1 MGTVATLYDASGVR
15 HDFRISSS
23 TSLTDTNPSGPG
35 PAGDLLWARTVG
47 GAGGALHAV
56 YWRMG
61 GSGPEGG
68 IVDFS
73 VAINST
79 SGMLEVVAVF
89 GPPNG
94 GPEGGLELQT
104 SWDPNVS
111 TKPTLNWLQP
121 DNAGPWRAPIRRG
134 EALPAEMLVNVPTP
148 TPTTGG

>member
-1 MGTVATLYDASGVR
+1 MGTVATLYDANGVR
-15 HDFRISSS
+15 HDLRISSS
-23 TSLTDTNPSGPG
+23 NSVTDTNPSGPG
-35 PAGDLLWARTVG
+35 PAGDLLWARTLG
-47 GAGGALHAV
+47 GAGGALHAG

-79 SGMLEVVAVF
+79 SGTLEVVAVF

-94 GPEGGLELQT
+94 GLEGGLELQT
-104 SWDPNVS
+104 SWDPAVA
-111 TKPTLNWLQP
+111 TKPTLNWVQP

-134 EALPAEMLVNVPTP
+134 EALPPEMLVNAPRA
-148 TPTTGG
+148 TTGG